1 MKISNNDKRSY
12 KTLTL
17 DNGLKV
23 LVVQDQQS
31 VKSAASLTV
40 NTGHFDD
47 PEDRQGMAHFIEH
60 MLFLGTEKFPE
71 PGFFSQFISQA
82 GGHSNA
88 WTGTEHSSYYFDCDY
103 LQLPEALEIFSE
115 FFISPLFSPEQANN
129 ERNAIDAEFKMK
141 VKDDGRRIYQVHK
154 ETVNPAHPFAKFA
167 VGNHQTLED
176 RNDSIC
182 MELRQFFNRHYLA
195 QWMTLTI
202 AGPQSINELSSM
214 AKQYF
219 SAIPASQAPKP
230 AINTP
235 LYKPCNLGKL
245 IHITPKKQM
254 QKLIVSF
261 AMPNIH
267 KLYKSKSLSFL
278 AHLIGY
284 EGQGSLYSILKSQG
298 WINALSAGGGVNG
311 SNFKDFNISF
321 ALTEQGIEYYEDI
334 IEMMFEYIA
343 LIEQSFA
350 ELPALYADKQALLE
364 IAFDNQEPS
373 KLIEWVNALS
383 INMHHFDEDDYLCG
397 DYVMTGFEPQLHKKL
412 CRYLSPKNMRV
423 VLIHQDV
430 ETNKK
435 AQWYNTSYLVE
446 DLSPIW
452 LDTLEKI
459 KTPLPEMQLPRIN
472 PYLKAKQ
479 VLHQS
484 AESFAAP
491 QKLAFSDGLN
501 FWFKQDTEFKVTKGH
516 LYVEIDSKIAVSC
529 IKNMALTRLL
539 ADLLMDCLAESFY
552 SAELAGLN
560 YHITSHQ
567 GGLTLHTAGL
577 SANQPEFA
585 IELLNNILTKDIS
598 ATRFAEYKKQLSRHW
613 LQHNHNKPVSGLFSV
628 LGAHLMPWNPAPE
641 DLASHLKPVTFNE
654 FVEFRNAFF
663 KTIHIKAFMY
673 GNWREIDAQEMLKDI
688 KCTFSESEILE
699 DLKRPL
705 LKLKQG
711 FQFHIN
717 KEKSEHGLLYYIQ
730 AKTNSV
736 EEKVLL
742 MLINQL
748 VQHHYFDEL
757 RTKQQLGYLV
767 GAGYAPFNTRAGVAF
782 YIQSPNFQSEELFKR
797 HAQFIDSFLEQIQDI
812 DLSAF
817 LEAKSALEIQI
828 AEKDKNLRLRAQ
840 RLWVAITNDDHTFT
854 MQKRLLEALHG
865 LSKDVFIKSA
875 ITLISKQD
883 SHAKLTC
890 N

>member
-176 RNDSIC
+176 RTDSIC
-182 MELRQFFNRHYLA
+182 LELRQFFNSHYLA

-202 AGPQSINELSSM
+202 AGPQSTNELSSM

-219 SAIPASQAPKP
+219 SAIPASQAAKP

-235 LYKPCNLGKL
+235 LYKSCNLGKL

-298 WINALSAGGGVNG
+298 WINALSAGGGGNG

-334 IEMMFEYIA
+334 IELMFEYIA

-350 ELPALYADKQALLE
+350 ELPALYADKQA
-364 IAFDNQEPS
+364 
-373 KLIEWVNALS
+373 
-383 INMHHFDEDDYLCG
+383 
-397 DYVMTGFEPQLHKKL
+397 
-412 CRYLSPKNMRV
+412 
-423 VLIHQDV
+423 
-430 ETNKK
+430 
-435 AQWYNTSYLVE
+435 
-446 DLSPIW
+446 
-452 LDTLEKI
+452 
-459 KTPLPEMQLPRIN
+459 
-472 PYLKAKQ
+472 
-479 VLHQS
+479 
-484 AESFAAP
+484 
-491 QKLAFSDGLN
+491 
-501 FWFKQDTEFKVTKGH
+501 
-516 LYVEIDSKIAVSC
+516 
-529 IKNMALTRLL
+529 
-539 ADLLMDCLAESFY
+539 
-552 SAELAGLN
+552 
-560 YHITSHQ
+560 
-567 GGLTLHTAGL
+567 
-577 SANQPEFA
+577 
-585 IELLNNILTKDIS
+585 
-598 ATRFAEYKKQLSRHW
+598 
-613 LQHNHNKPVSGLFSV
+613 
-628 LGAHLMPWNPAPE
+628 
-641 DLASHLKPVTFNE
+641 
-654 FVEFRNAFF
+654 
-663 KTIHIKAFMY
+663 
-673 GNWREIDAQEMLKDI
+673 
-688 KCTFSESEILE
+688 
-699 DLKRPL
+699 
-705 LKLKQG
+705 
-711 FQFHIN
+711 
-717 KEKSEHGLLYYIQ
+717 
-730 AKTNSV
+730 
-736 EEKVLL
+736 
-742 MLINQL
+742 
-748 VQHHYFDEL
+748 
-757 RTKQQLGYLV
+757 
-767 GAGYAPFNTRAGVAF
+767 
-782 YIQSPNFQSEELFKR
+782 
-797 HAQFIDSFLEQIQDI
+797 
-812 DLSAF
+812 
-817 LEAKSALEIQI
+817 
-828 AEKDKNLRLRAQ
+828 
-840 RLWVAITNDDHTFT
+840 
-854 MQKRLLEALHG
+854 
-865 LSKDVFIKSA
+865 
-875 ITLISKQD
+875 
-883 SHAKLTC
+883 
-890 N
+890 